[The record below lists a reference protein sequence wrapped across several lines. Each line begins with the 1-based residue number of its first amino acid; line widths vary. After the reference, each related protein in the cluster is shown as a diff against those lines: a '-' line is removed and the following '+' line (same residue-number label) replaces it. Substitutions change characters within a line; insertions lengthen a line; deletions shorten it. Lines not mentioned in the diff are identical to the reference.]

1 MIDEMEYKPLEKN
14 VIKRPTN
21 CFAQLQAKLTQHI
34 RFTSEPIII
43 VPKRQWGMGSWCPQY
58 LGGG

>member
-21 CFAQLQAKLTQHI
+21 CFAQLQAKLTQYI
-34 RFTSEPIII
+34 RFTSEPVII
-43 VPKRQWGMGSWCPQY
+43 VPKRQKGMGLWCPQY